1 MDVGKL
7 WKDQNLQLHTTF
19 RGILM
24 ERSLSYVNLSIL
36 KKQTRDISNNN
47 NNRVFNNISLQ
58 TEFFHLHQISYRG
71 AT

>member
-1 MDVGKL
+1 
-7 WKDQNLQLHTTF
+7 
-19 RGILM
+19 M

-36 KKQTRDISNNN
+36 KKQTRDNNT
-47 NNRVFNNISLQ
+47 VFNNISLQ